1 MRNEGGGR
9 KSEDGSQRTDDGRRV
24 RGQRGDWRLTIVSH
38 AEAQRT
44 QRKGFVV
51 KYKKEIGRDGGI
63 KCRS

>member
-1 MRNEGGGR
+1 MRA
-9 KSEDGSQRTDDGRRV
+9 EDGSQRTEVRGRTTDDGSEV
-24 RGQRGDWRLTIVSH
+24 RGDWRLTIVSH